1 MILVPIITFWI
12 VVLAL
17 KWLFDHL
24 DGKGLLILLSACLGV
39 GVYALIGV
47 LVSPSH
53 PVTWH
58 VLLGTLVAGLIFVTG
73 YTLLAWRNNSR

>member
-12 VVLAL
+12 AVLTL

-24 DGKGLLILLSACLGV
+24 DGKVLLILVSACLGV

-58 VLLGTLVAGLIFVTG
+58 FLLGTLAAGLIFVTG
-73 YTLLAWRNNSR
+73 NILLAWRNNPR